1 MEGVKAVAARASV
14 KRYRNIAIALMALIL
29 TVVVKWE
36 LKVSADF
43 KIIPGGVSVVSS
55 KTQGVVIQVL
65 VHEGS
70 VVHKDDILARLTDP
84 DNEEKVVD
92 TLGQLQRAQSE
103 LEDLRKGTRPELIE
117 EQERQID
124 LKKVELENVHRNKEQ
139 LAELR
144 ETLAGRN
151 AVLDKAQ
158 RDLTRAQ
165 SLAQSG
171 LMSSRDFETADNA
184 VKVSTNAV
192 KETEAKIRAL
202 TEKETNDADLL
213 MKDLAVAE
221 SRLVSMKAGSRPG
234 EIQKAVAEVNRL
246 AKNLEFLTRESKK
259 TDIVAPINGVVT
271 TEFVERKLNTHLDPG
286 EELMQLVDTTSV
298 VAKLMVPQKELE
310 DVRLGNKVLLK
321 LDSFSTQV
329 FEGKVDSIAPIA
341 QTEGGQ
347 QFVPVRSILMNKDGI
362 LKPDLTGNAKIY
374 CGKRRIIEL
383 MTRRVDKWFRREFWD
398 LRP

>member
-1 MEGVKAVAARASV
+1 
-14 KRYRNIAIALMALIL
+14 
-29 TVVVKWE
+29 
-36 LKVSADF
+36 
-43 KIIPGGVSVVSS
+43 
-55 KTQGVVIQVL
+55 
-65 VHEGS
+65 
-70 VVHKDDILARLTDP
+70 
-84 DNEEKVVD
+84 
-92 TLGQLQRAQSE
+92 
-103 LEDLRKGTRPELIE
+103 
-117 EQERQID
+117 
-124 LKKVELENVHRNKEQ
+124 LENVHRNKEQ

-234 EIQKAVAEVNRL
+234 EIQKAEAEVNRL

-383 MTRRVDKWFRREFWD
+383 MTRRVDKGFRREFWD

>member
-55 KTQGVVIQVL
+55 QTEGVVIQVL

-234 EIQKAVAEVNRL
+234 EIQKAEAEVNRL